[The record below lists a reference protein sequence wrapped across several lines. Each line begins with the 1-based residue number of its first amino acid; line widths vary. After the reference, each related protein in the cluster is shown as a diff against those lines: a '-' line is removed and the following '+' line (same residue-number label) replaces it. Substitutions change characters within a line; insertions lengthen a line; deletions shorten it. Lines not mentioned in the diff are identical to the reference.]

1 MTPFRQQPTE
11 LRPDIEGGVAHDDNA
26 AVSSHYLRSLN
37 RLACSMPPSGRIDR
51 TYAMR
56 IATGELG
63 GLLTSLGTNAS

>member
-1 MTPFRQQPTE
+1 
-11 LRPDIEGGVAHDDNA
+11 
-26 AVSSHYLRSLN
+26 
-37 RLACSMPPSGRIDR
+37 MPPSGRIDR